1 MPDDRLPILARPETV
16 MKSHFDSDELRL
28 YEESKASRGD
38 ATALVNWSAP
48 SVMAYLVK
56 NWLIPVVLGSM
67 ALVTLVTLGFVRNP
81 FGRFFAGA
89 LLVVAGV
96 MLVVLEVRLWLRTY
110 TRYIVT
116 PDRVIQMQGIVNR
129 SASSIGL
136 LAITDVNDKVGI
148 LGQFLD
154 YGTIT
159 IESANEASKFRELA
173 DVPKPLRF
181 LEWLDY
187 ARDNKVRP
195 PKPTPLNDAALKALI
210 SISSL
215 ITDGGLVIEKS
226 DAGGWRLKSEPKP
239 AEKK

>member
-1 MPDDRLPILARPETV
+1 MPDERLPILARPETV

-28 YEESKASRGD
+28 YEEAKAGISSI
-38 ATALVNWSAP
+38 ALVNWSAP
-48 SVMAYLVK
+48 SMAAYLAR
-56 NWLIPVVLGSM
+56 NWLIPAILGSIG
-67 ALVTLVTLGFVRNP
+67 LVTLVTLGFIRNP
-81 FGRFFAGA
+81 FGRFFAGV
-89 LLVVAGV
+89 LLVVGGV
-96 MLVVLEVRLWLRTY
+96 MLLVLEVRLWLRTF

-136 LAITDVNDKVGI
+136 LAITDVNDTVGI

-159 IESANEASKFRELA
+159 IESANEASKFRDLV

-187 ARDNKVRP
+187 ARDNKVKP

-226 DAGGWRLKSEPKP
+226 DAGGWRLKNDPKSI
-239 AEKK
+239 EKK